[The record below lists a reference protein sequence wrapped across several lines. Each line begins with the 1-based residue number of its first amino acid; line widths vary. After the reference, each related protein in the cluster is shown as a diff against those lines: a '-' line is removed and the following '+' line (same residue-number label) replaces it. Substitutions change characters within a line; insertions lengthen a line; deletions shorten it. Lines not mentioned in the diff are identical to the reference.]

1 MNLEFMDKVHARD
14 INWVFI
20 SLYNVYKVLKW
31 MRFPKE
37 FV

>member
-1 MNLEFMDKVHARD
+1 MNLKFMDKVYAGD

-31 MRFPKE
+31 MYTPKE
-37 FV
+37 LV